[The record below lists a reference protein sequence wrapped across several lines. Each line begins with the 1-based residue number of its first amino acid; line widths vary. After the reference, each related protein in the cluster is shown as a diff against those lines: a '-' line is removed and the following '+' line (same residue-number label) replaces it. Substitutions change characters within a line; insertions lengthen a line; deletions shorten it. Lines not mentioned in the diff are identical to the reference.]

1 MQNYSSQLEKSG
13 SKFPNSQNIDCTVGN
28 NLNYNLIL
36 THLISNIT
44 KYSNSYTK
52 PF

>member
-1 MQNYSSQLEKSG
+1 MQNYSSQLKISG
-13 SKFPNSQNIDCTVGN
+13 SKFPNSQNSDCTVGN

-36 THLISNIT
+36 TRLISNIT
-44 KYSNSYTK
+44 KYSKSYTK